1 MRATREVMDEFER
14 HWVRTSWP
22 MKPVVPVRMIFIRM
36 FYVRWRMGATSEL
49 VRAVLEAVSV
59 EIGRLRTRYE
69 DLRRI

>member
-1 MRATREVMDEFER
+1 
-14 HWVRTSWP
+14 
-22 MKPVVPVRMIFIRM
+22 
-36 FYVRWRMGATSEL
+36 MGATSEL